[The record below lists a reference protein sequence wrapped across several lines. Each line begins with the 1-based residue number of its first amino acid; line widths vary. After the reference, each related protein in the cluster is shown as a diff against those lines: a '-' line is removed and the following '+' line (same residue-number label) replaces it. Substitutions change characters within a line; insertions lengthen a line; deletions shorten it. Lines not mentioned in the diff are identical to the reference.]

1 MSNKPKKWII
11 VEKSEESHYLFA
23 ASPLL
28 SMTKDVESIGFPNI
42 DFGIAEYIREKA
54 NYIFPRK
61 IWTEAGDKYL
71 KIILNNPKL
80 IKKIFFV
87 SEKFSR
93 KLFEYG
99 RYLLILNLKAKSNEE
114 LGRLYEKFESL
125 HNLAHFR
132 RTIFWVMETPDEI
145 FSKYVI
151 KILKEKIK
159 QHKLTLQPE
168 VVFAILATPLKK
180 NHIVKEEQEFLKIVI
195 KLMDLDNI
203 NDGILNKKLEKHYKK
218 YCWLP
223 YGMSGPAW
231 DRRYFVKNA
240 KKYLIKDKSEIIE
253 RLRFLENQINH
264 IKKQQEKFLKLL
276 KLDKKIMELIN
287 IAQESIYIKSLSKE
301 ALFYGFY
308 TSENL
313 IKEIGNRL
321 GINIT
326 LVRRML
332 PWEIKTALKKS
343 KVDVEKLKQRYKY
356 SIQYAYR
363 GKTKVFT
370 GEEAK
375 KFIKS
380 IDIEIEKG
388 INRKIIKLTGVC
400 AQPGK
405 AVGMVKIINNAKDL
419 NKMKN
424 GDILISKMTDPE
436 IIAAMKKAGAIVT
449 DLGGITC
456 HAAIVS
462 RELGIP
468 CIIGTKYAT
477 KIFEDNN
484 KVEVNSTNGIIKK
497 LP

>member
-1 MSNKPKKWII
+1 MSNRPKKWII
-11 VEKSEESHYLFA
+11 VEKAEASHYLFA

-28 SMTKDVESIGFPNI
+28 SMTKDMESVGFSNIGF
-42 DFGIAEYIREKA
+42 GVVEYIKEKA
-54 NYIFPRK
+54 SYIFPRK
-61 IWTEAGDKYL
+61 IWADAGDKYL
-71 KIILNNPKL
+71 KIILNDPKL
-80 IKKIFFV
+80 IKKIFFI
-87 SEKFSR
+87 SEKFSQ

-99 RYLLILNLKAKSNEE
+99 RYLLSVNLKDKGNEE
-114 LGRLYEKFESL
+114 LGSLYEKFEEL
-125 HNLAHFR
+125 HNQAHFR
-132 RTIFWVMETPDEI
+132 RTIFWVMETPKEI

-151 KILKEKIK
+151 NLLKEKIK
-159 QHKLTLQPE
+159 QQKLKLQPE
-168 VVFAILATPLKK
+168 VVFAILATPLIK
-180 NHIVKEEQEFLKIVI
+180 NHVAQEEQEFIKTVLKL
-195 KLMDLDNI
+195 KDLDNI

-231 DRRYFVKNA
+231 DKRYFVKNA
-240 KKYLIKDKSEIIE
+240 KKYLIKDKAEIIE
-253 RLRFLENQINH
+253 RLRFLENQVNH

-276 KLDKKIMELIN
+276 KLDKDIMELIN
-287 IAQESIYIKSLSKE
+287 IARKSIYIKSLSKE

-308 TSENL
+308 ASENL

-321 GINIT
+321 GINVA

-332 PWEIKTALKKS
+332 PWEIKTALKLS
-343 KVDVEKLKQRYKY
+343 KVDAEELKQRYKY
-356 SIQYAYR
+356 SVQYAYR
-363 GKTKVFT
+363 GKTKVFI
-370 GEEAK
+370 EKEAK
-375 KFIKS
+375 NFIKS
-380 IDIEIEKG
+380 IDVEIEKG
-388 INRKIIKLTGVC
+388 IDRKIIQLIGVC

-405 AVGMVKIINNAKDL
+405 AIGNVKIINNAKDL

-436 IIAAMKKAGAIVT
+436 IIAAMKKAGAVVT
-449 DLGGITC
+449 DMGGITC

-484 KVEVNSTNGIIKK
+484 KVEVDADKGIIKK
-497 LP
+497 I